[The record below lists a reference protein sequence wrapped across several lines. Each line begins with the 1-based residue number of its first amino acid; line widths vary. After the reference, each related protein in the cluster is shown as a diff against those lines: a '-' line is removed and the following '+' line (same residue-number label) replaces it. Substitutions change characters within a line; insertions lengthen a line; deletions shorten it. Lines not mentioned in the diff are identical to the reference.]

1 MRKNILS
8 VTLILTILLFIP
20 VIANAETAKSG
31 ECGSKGGN
39 VTWEF
44 DSDGILTISG
54 DGEMN
59 YMWSY
64 DEIPWYGYKPN
75 IKKVI
80 IEDGVTSISQCAFQ
94 DCTGLTD
101 ISVPD
106 SITSIGDCAFEN
118 CHLLSDIYIPEN
130 VCFIGEW
137 AFAQCYSLKKVIIPD
152 AVTWLEPSV
161 FENCTS
167 LCEVIIPNTVT
178 YIAPKVFNGC
188 TSLEKLS
195 LPTGIEYIDLSFIDY
210 DSLKSIYIPK
220 SIKHISYHV
229 LSSLALTDIYYEG
242 TEEDWEK
249 IDIVLLPDE
258 TIYAQIHYNIIPEI
272 LDKTKITPSGNS
284 YTFDIKLD
292 NVKCSGRL
300 ITVLYNG
307 GALSGFKT
315 DFILPDD
322 TEKVVTID
330 SDDKATS
337 AKIFIWDSMIGMK
350 PLCELASIEEKDF
363 ITE

>member
-8 VTLILTILLFIP
+8 VTLIFIILLFTP
-20 VIANAETAKSG
+20 VIANAETVDSG
-31 ECGSKGGN
+31 ECGNKGGN
-39 VTWEF
+39 VTWKF
-44 DSDGILTISG
+44 DSDGTLTISG
-54 DGEMN
+54 KGEMD
-59 YMWSY
+59 YTWSY
-64 DEIPWYGYKPN
+64 NEMPWYDCKPD
-75 IKKVI
+75 IKKVV
-80 IEDGVTSISQCAFQ
+80 IEDGVTSISDCAFQ

-106 SITSIGDCAFEN
+106 SITSISDCAFEN
-118 CHLLSDIYIPEN
+118 CHLLSEIYIPEN

-195 LPTGIEYIDLSFIDY
+195 LPTGIKYIDLSFTDY
-210 DSLKSIYIPK
+210 ASLKSIYIPE
-220 SIKHISYHV
+220 SVKHISSHV
-229 LSSLALTDIYYEG
+229 LSSRALTDIYYEG
-242 TEEDWEK
+242 TEENWEK

-258 TIYAQIHYNIIPEI
+258 TIYAQIHYNIIPKI
-272 LDKTKITPSGNS
+272 LDETKITAQDDS
-284 YTFDIKLD
+284 YTFDIKFD

-300 ITVLYNG
+300 ITALYNG
-307 GALSGFKT
+307 DTLSGFKT
-315 DFILPDD
+315 SFIMPDD
-322 TEKVVTID
+322 TEKAVTVD
-330 SDDKATS
+330 ADNKATS

-350 PLCELASIEEKDF
+350 PLCELTTIEEKDF